1 MVITHPLKTR
11 FEARILDITAGVSVV
26 ILNEEEATENDIF
39 TGDRLVVDNRG
50 KQTIATVDVSKTIV
64 KRGEIAL
71 FADVAEKIEAK
82 RGDKLVVAQTGSPA
96 SIDLIKKKM
105 DGGVLQEH
113 EIKTIIDELMENKLT
128 DVELSSF
135 ITSLYIRGLNTEETV
150 ALTKAIVRSGKTL
163 ELGDAH
169 PIVDKHCTGGVAG
182 NRTTM
187 LIVPIVAAAGLYMPK
202 TSSRSITSAA
212 GTADTMEVLA
222 NVEFTLEEMKKIVLK
237 THGCIAWGGGMNL
250 ASADDKLIK
259 IRHPMRLDPKGVMV
273 ASVLAKKKAVG
284 AELVAIDIPVGR
296 GAKITSMDVANEL
309 AREFIVISAKL
320 GMKSEVFI
328 TYGRDPVGCGIG
340 PALECRDVLEALQG
354 RGPAD
359 LVQKSCKLAGAI
371 LEMGGKAEPGRGYA
385 IALELLQNG
394 KAYQKMKEII
404 EVQGGN
410 PNVKPDDLPIGQ
422 YREQFYAQE
431 DGRIHL
437 VDNKAVNRI
446 ARAAGAP
453 KSKGSGMIL
462 HVESGDKV
470 KKGQLLFEIISES
483 ETKLSFASELA
494 KDINPIELEAV
505 ILGKMGETGVF
516 EWKPETAR

>member
-1 MVITHPLKTR
+1 MIIHPLRTKFAVRT
-11 FEARILDITAGVSVV
+11 LDITAGVSVV

-39 TGDRLVVDNRG
+39 AGDRLIVDNGG
-50 KQTIATVDVSKTIV
+50 KQAVVTVDVSKTIV
-64 KRGEIAL
+64 KRGEIVL
-71 FADVAEKIEAK
+71 FADVAEKIGAK
-82 RGDKLVVAQTGSPA
+82 QGDMLTLAQTGHPA
-96 SIDLIKKKM
+96 SIEFIKKKM
-105 DGGVLQEH
+105 DGGILQEN
-113 EIKTIIDELMENKLT
+113 EIDTIISELMENKLT
-128 DVELSSF
+128 DMELASF

-150 ALTKAIVRSGKTL
+150 ALTKAIVNSGQTL
-163 ELGDAH
+163 DLGVH
-169 PIVDKHCTGGVAG
+169 PVVDKHCTGGVAG

-187 LIVPIVAAAGLYMPK
+187 LIVPIVAAAGLYIPK
-202 TSSRSITSAA
+202 TSSRSITSAS

-222 NVEFTLEEMKKIVLK
+222 NVDLTLEEMKRIVLK

-250 ASADDKLIK
+250 ASADDRLIK

-284 AELVAIDIPVGR
+284 AEFVAIDIPVGR
-296 GAKITSMDVANEL
+296 GAKITSMDLANEL
-309 AREFIVISAKL
+309 AREFVVISAKL
-320 GMKSEVFI
+320 GMKSEIFI

-371 LEMGGKAEPGRGYA
+371 LEMGGKAESGRGYA
-385 IALELLQNG
+385 IALQLLQNG
-394 KAYQKMKEII
+394 KAYEKMKEII
-404 EVQGGN
+404 EMQGGN

-437 VDNKAVNRI
+437 VDNRAVNRI

-462 HVESGDKV
+462 YVESGDKV
-470 KKGQLLFEIISES
+470 KKGQLLFEIVSES